1 MINKLKKYTKEI
13 ILFSILLFVMSN
25 AISLYRSTDLNKVE
39 LLLSDVTLIEGKSY
53 TINNKKPIMIHF
65 WATWCPICKVEASN
79 IQQISEDFQVLSIAT
94 QSGSDEEIKN
104 YQKENG
110 VNFMVIN
117 DQDGSLTK
125 SYGVTVF
132 PTTIIYDTNQN
143 VAFSDVGY
151 TSTWVLWIKMFWSS
165 L

>member
-1 MINKLKKYTKEI
+1 MKNKIKKYTKEI

>member
-13 ILFSILLFVMSN
+13 MLFSILLFVMSN
-25 AISLYRSTDLNKVE
+25 AISLYRSTNLNKVE
-39 LLLSDVTLIEGKSY
+39 LTLFDITLTEGKSY
-53 TINNKKPIMIHF
+53 TIDTKKPIMIHF

-79 IQQISEDFQVLSIAT
+79 INKISENFQVLSIAT
-94 QSGSDEEIKN
+94 QSGSDEEIKR

-117 DQDGSLTK
+117 DQGGSLAK

-151 TSTWVLWIKMFWSS
+151 TSTWALWIKMFWSS

>member
-1 MINKLKKYTKEI
+1 
-13 ILFSILLFVMSN
+13 MSN

>member
-1 MINKLKKYTKEI
+1 MKNKIKKYTKEI
-13 ILFSILLFVMSN
+13 ILFSILVFIMSN
-25 AISLYRSTDLNKVE
+25 VISLYRSTDLNKIQ
-39 LLLSDVTLIEGKSY
+39 LTLSDVTLTEGKQY
-53 TINNKKPIMIHF
+53 TIDTKKPIMIHF

-79 IQQISEDFQVLSIAT
+79 IQQISENFQVLSIAT
-94 QSGSDEEIKN
+94 QSGSDEEIKK

-132 PTTIIYDTNQN
+132 PTTIIYDANQN

-151 TSTWVLWIKMFWSS
+151 TSTWGLWIKMFWSS